1 VYWVLFNPIKK
12 LMLLTILTIVAVV
25 ALMIFFNALYVAAE
39 FATVSSRRT
48 RISQMAGQGNRMAL
62 LLLPIMQDS
71 HKLDR
76 YIATCQI
83 GITISSLV
91 VGAYGQSVIAQLL
104 VAPLARLLTLL
115 EPALASLGL
124 ESSASWAEPAATS
137 IAITLVLAGITIL
150 QVIMGELFP
159 KSVAIQYPESVA
171 LAVAVPMRITQ
182 FIITYTGL
190 IALFNGSG
198 NLILKALG
206 RPLKEKNDHAYSPE
220 EIELL
225 VTESHDQ
232 DLLSDE
238 ERRLLRNTFRLRDLT
253 AKQVMLHRTKLIAA
267 PLNSKVADVM
277 QTALDAG
284 LSRIPI
290 YKETIDDI
298 TGFVHIKDLF
308 SLYNQQSED
317 VASILREVVFVPE
330 TIPVS
335 DLWKRLN
342 SRRKYLAIVFDEYG
356 GTVGLITFEDLI
368 EEIFGE
374 LQDEFDNEMALIA
387 KDKEGRIYLRADLLV
402 ADVNE
407 YLELEL
413 PEDNA
418 DTLGGLVFSELG
430 RPPRVGDT
438 VAFGDIT
445 IRVEAMSDPGVSEV
459 SLKLPPTESDDDPFI
474 EWEVADHD

>member
-1 VYWVLFNPIKK
+1 
-12 LMLLTILTIVAVV
+12 MLTFLTIVAVV
-25 ALMIFFNALYVAAE
+25 AIMIFFNALYVAAE

-48 RISQMAGQGNRMAL
+48 RISQLAGQGNRMAQ

-71 HKLDR
+71 KKLDT
-76 YIATCQI
+76 YVATCQI

-104 VAPLARLLTLL
+104 IQPFARLLTLL
-115 EPALASLGL
+115 EPALASIGV
-124 ESSASWAEPAATS
+124 ESAAGWAEPAAAS
-137 IAITLVLAGITIL
+137 IAVTLVLVAITIL

-171 LAVAVPMRITQ
+171 LAVTVPMRITQ
-182 FIITYTGL
+182 FIIKYTGL

-198 NLILKALG
+198 TLLLRLLG
-206 RPLKEKNDHAYSPE
+206 QSQKEKNGHAHSPE

-225 VTESHDQ
+225 VTESHEQ

-253 AKQVMLHRTKLIAA
+253 AKQVMLHRTRLIAA
-267 PLNSKVADVM
+267 PLESTVKELMGISLA
-277 QTALDAG
+277 AG
-284 LSRIPI
+284 FSRIPL
-290 YKETIDDI
+290 YKESIDDI
-298 TGFVHIKDLF
+298 VGFVHVKDLF
-308 SLYNQQSED
+308 RLHNLNSED
-317 VASILREVVFVPE
+317 ISSILREVVFVPE
-330 TIPVS
+330 TMPVS

-342 SRRKYLAIVFDEYG
+342 SRRKYLAVVFDEYG

-374 LQDEFDNEMALIA
+374 LQDEFDNETALIA
-387 KDKEGRIYLRADLLV
+387 KDKDGRIYLRADLLV
-402 ADVNE
+402 SDVNE
-407 YLELEL
+407 YLELQL
-413 PEDNA
+413 PEENA

-430 RPPRVGDT
+430 RLPAVGDKVT
-438 VAFGDIT
+438 FGDII

-459 SLKLPPTESDDDPFI
+459 SLKLPPTEGAEEPFI